1 MRHAVEGRLCTSYL
15 SKLPVEN
22 CSIMDRVKRD
32 VLLRVRGG
40 NIASP
45 NAAIQIVVVAKRIIV
60 IPRRTDLS

>member
-45 NAAIQIVVVAKRIIV
+45 
-60 IPRRTDLS
+60 PTRRSK